1 VRVCR
6 RLGELPGRPNT
17 RLPSFLKESTAWG
30 SLFFPPLS
38 GGIAGPLWTGEGLQA
53 LGRAPLCPL
62 SRLPAP
68 LWCSPDWGFWFPS
81 SLRRGEVWGGRHA
94 KALGGSP
101 PSAPGLVPPLG
112 GATLGRGLEVLV
124 GGLHAACLPLTPPS
138 SLSLSSPPG
147 RPGGAFS
154 QEMQGRGLTTRV
166 GACPVPLFLLVRQAA
181 AVLLATPLCWHQVG
195 LSGGLR
201 VSRWGG

>member
-1 VRVCR
+1 VSRGGLWAVLVRW
-6 RLGELPGRPNT
+6 RLGSSPANPKPVFPPSLRGRRPGVPWFS
-17 RLPSFLKESTAWG
+17 LPSPVRGG
-30 SLFFPPLS
+30 SL
-38 GGIAGPLWTGEGLQA
+38 E
-53 LGRAPLCPL
+53 
-62 SRLPAP
+62 
-68 LWCSPDWGFWFPS
+68 
-81 SLRRGEVWGGRHA
+81 GRHA